1 MGACSRFN
9 NNANRY
15 RRERDQA
22 RRENNWHI
30 RDRNR
35 WRWRSNNAVRQINKL
50 KNRAY
55 HFPRNTDPSNMKYFA
70 EQIAKKA
77 GMENIKLHNE
87 LDSHVNTQNIMKK
100 DRLNKLKLLSKKE
113 NNLKSRLILNDRLLM
128 YRSRNIFFLKVIY
141 RIIYLIVL
149 LTVIIF
155 GYKYNRQLGTFIEG
169 KYNKYWNREWYDF
182 KLGVNYVIF

>member
-1 MGACSRFN
+1 MGVCSRYN
-9 NNANRY
+9 NNANRF

-50 KNRAY
+50 KSRAY

-77 GMENIKLHNE
+77 GMGNIKLYNE
-87 LDSHVNTQNIMKK
+87 LDAHIQTQNIMKN
-100 DRLNKLKLLSKKE
+100 DREKKLKILSKKE
-113 NNLKSRLILNDRLLM
+113 NTLKSNLILNDRLLM
-128 YRSRNIFFLKVIY
+128 YRSRNIFILKLIY
-141 RIIYLIVL
+141 RFVYLILL
-149 LTVIIF
+149 LTVILF
-155 GYKYNRQLGTFIEG
+155 GY
-169 KYNKYWNREWYDF
+169 
-182 KLGVNYVIF
+182 NYVKSNFL

>member
-1 MGACSRFN
+1 MGACSRYN
-9 NNANRY
+9 NDANRF

-87 LDSHVNTQNIMKK
+87 LDAHIQTQTIMKN
-100 DRLNKLKLLSKKE
+100 DREKKLKSLSGKE
-113 NNLKSRLILNDRLLM
+113 NDLKSKLILNDRLLM
-128 YRSRNIFFLKVIY
+128 YRSRNIFILKLIY
-141 RIIYLIVL
+141 RFIYLVIL
-149 LTVIIF
+149 LTVIVF
-155 GYKYNRQLGTFIEG
+155 GYKYITANL
-169 KYNKYWNREWYDF
+169 
-182 KLGVNYVIF
+182 L